1 MAQSNTTLEPNFHIC
16 ELQGCR
22 KISLEDTTGLYEET
36 NNPGGWGT
44 DASIAD
50 DVQNP
55 YVTEVTNAT
64 LDFIFPDLS
73 TFQVDLKALYADIF
87 PNTDKQDVTL
97 TNTNLGL
104 VGAFPTGWY
113 TVTYTVSGSQIGGED
128 VIWSASTTKELFF
141 VCSVQ
146 CSLDNAFV
154 TIDSSICEE
163 CSENKLGSIV
173 LAQGY
178 LDAAKAA
185 ACCNQTKKALKLL
198 DRASFEL
205 NKNGCSKC

>member
-44 DASIAD
+44 DASIEAG
-50 DVQNP
+50 VQNP
-55 YVTEVTNAT
+55 YVTECTNAT

-113 TVTYTVSGSQIGGED
+113 TVTYIVSGSQIGGED

-141 VCSVQ
+141 VCSTQ
-146 CSLDNAFV
+146 CSIDQMFSKV
-154 TIDSSICEE
+154 TEPTCES
-163 CSENKLGSIV
+163 CSQS
-173 LAQGY
+173 A
-178 LDAAKAA
+178 LDAAMTAQGFLDAA
-185 ACCNQTKKALKLL
+185 VRASCCSKKLMAERLL
-198 DRASFEL
+198 ARASFEA
-205 NKNGCSKC
+205 NKSGCSSC